1 MIIIGSG
8 MSSGSQKKLA
18 QPKLLAKHNAIIKPI
33 AAYGGLFT
41 LLVGGVSIGY
51 YQPGD
56 GSAPAASALAAQTA
70 PAETTTSV
78 VDTAT
83 IDERVSTSIAATF
96 AMQTDMPTAAN
107 VANLNTSLVIKE
119 ELAQVDESV
128 ISKPQIVQPTS
139 EVRDI
144 VTYTAQAG
152 DSAQSVAEQFG
163 VSVDTIK
170 WANDLAS
177 DAIEEGRELTILPL
191 DGIIYTVT
199 GDDTLESISTKYGAS
214 QDRIVSYN
222 DLELS
227 GLASST
233 KIIIPGGVLPE
244 DERPGYTPPAPAPA
258 PIVTQTYGG
267 SSLGV
272 GSSRARISA
281 GNAYAF
287 GNCTS
292 YAYERRAELGRPIGS
307 FWGNATSWAAS
318 GSSAG
323 FAVNGTPAP
332 GAIMQN
338 GGGYGHVAIVEAV
351 HPDGSITISDMN
363 GIAGFNRI
371 GHKTVSAAE
380 ALGGKYRYIH

>member
-1 MIIIGSG
+1 
-8 MSSGSQKKLA
+8 MSSGSRKKLA

-51 YQPGD
+51 YQPAD
-56 GSAPAASALAAQTA
+56 GSTSTASALAAQTA
-70 PAETTTSV
+70 PAEAATSV
-78 VDTAT
+78 VDSVA
-83 IDERVSTSIAATF
+83 IDERVSTSVAATF
-96 AMQTDMPTAAN
+96 AMQADMPTAAN

-119 ELAQVDESV
+119 DLAQVDESV

-144 VTYTAQAG
+144 VTYVAQAG

-163 VSVDTIK
+163 ISVDTVK

-191 DGIIYTVT
+191 NGILYTVT
-199 GDDTLESISTKYGAS
+199 GEDTLESISGRYGAS
-214 QDRIVSYN
+214 QERIVSYN

-227 GLASST
+227 GLAVSS

-244 DERPGYTPPAPAPA
+244 DERPGYTPPAPAPV
-258 PIVTQTYGG
+258 VTQTY
-267 SSLGV
+267 SSYSSGV
-272 GSSRARISA
+272 GSSRASISA

-318 GSSAG
+318 GRAAG
-323 FAVNGTPAP
+323 FAVNNTPAP
-332 GAIMQN
+332 GAIFQY
-338 GGGYGHVAIVEAV
+338 GGGYGHVGIVESVDHAS
-351 HPDGSITISDMN
+351 GTMTISDMN
-363 GIAGFNRI
+363 GIAGFNQV
-371 GHKTVSAAE
+371 GHKTVSINSAWN
-380 ALGGKYRYIH
+380 YIH